1 MSTSA
6 ASPVTLF
13 LCGDIMTGRGIDQ
26 ILTHP
31 SDPRIYEAGAWSAV
45 EYLELAER
53 AHGSIPR
60 LAEPT
65 YIWGD
70 ALAELDRVQPAA
82 RIVNLETSVT
92 TSDEYERK
100 GINYRMHP
108 ANVDCLKAARIDCC
122 TLANNHIL
130 DWGRTGLR
138 ETLAVLHDAGIHTAG
153 AGRNRDV
160 AEYPAILNHTSPRR
174 ILVFAAAM
182 SDSGVPSNW
191 AATLRNPGVWFLP
204 DYSAATVRHI
214 RDVIRASGKRPG
226 DIVVFSLHWGD
237 NWGYDVPSSHKLF
250 ARRLIDSS
258 PEGEPC
264 GVDIVYGH
272 SSHHPKGFE
281 IYNGRL
287 ILYGCGDFLNDYEGI
302 TGREAYRGD
311 LTLMYFPT
319 IGPEGDLQTFEM
331 TPLQIRRFRLAKP
344 SEADSC
350 WMEDTLRREAG
361 KFGVELHRS
370 SAGTIV
376 AVQPR
381 PSSARIGI
389 PQ

>member
-1 MSTSA
+1 MQPD
-6 ASPVTLF
+6 SPVTLF
-13 LCGDIMTGRGIDQ
+13 LCGDVMTGRGIDQ
-26 ILTHP
+26 ILPHP

-53 AHGSIPR
+53 AHGPIPR
-60 LAEPT
+60 LVEPA

-70 ALAELDRVQPAA
+70 ALAELNRIQPAA
-82 RIVNLETSVT
+82 RVINLETSVT
-92 TSDEYERK
+92 TSGDYERK

-122 TLANNHIL
+122 TLANNHVL
-130 DWGRTGLR
+130 DWGRDGLR
-138 ETLAVLHDAGIHTAG
+138 ETLTVLHDAGIHTAG

-160 AEYPAILNHTSPRR
+160 AEYPAILKNHTSSPHR
-174 ILVFAAAM
+174 ILVFAAAAP
-182 SDSGVPSNW
+182 DSGVPSNW

-214 RDVIRASGKRPG
+214 KDVIRAVGRKPG
-226 DIVVFSLHWGD
+226 DIVIFSVHWGD
-237 NWGYDVPSSHKLF
+237 NWGYDIPAEHKLF

-264 GVDIVYGH
+264 GVDLVYGH

-302 TGREAYRGD
+302 TGRESFRGD
-311 LTLMYFPT
+311 LTLMYFPAV
-319 IGPEGDLQTFEM
+319 GPSGLLHSVEM
-331 TPLQIRRFRLAKP
+331 TPLRIHRFRLEKACEKD
-344 SEADSC
+344 AD
-350 WMEDTLRREAG
+350 WLENTLRREAG
-361 KFGVELHRS
+361 RFGVEIRRT
-370 SAGTIV
+370 SAGTI
-376 AVQPR
+376 A
-381 PSSARIGI
+381 AC
-389 PQ
+389 